1 MSANEPRKLIGRS
14 RTLGARAAVY
24 QVHDGLEIETSEQ
37 YDIVQRRVLFDD
49 VLMVTIHREMGPLYL
64 FLTGSLAVFF
74 LGIGLLIL
82 NANIDAWPAA
92 LVFGVFGAPA
102 LLAFLIR
109 LFLGVDVVT
118 IFGRRSKA
126 NVRFAL
132 RKRLARE
139 VYGAICAAVRAAH
152 REGTGVGREAFGSLR
167 AGVQSPSDD
176 TSQTPTA

>member
-1 MSANEPRKLIGRS
+1 MSANEPRQLIGKS
-14 RTLGARAAVY
+14 HTLGARAAVY

-49 VLMVTIHREMGPLYL
+49 VLMVTIHREIGPIYL
-64 FLTGSLAVFF
+64 FITGSLAAFF
-74 LGIGLLIL
+74 LGIGMVIL
-82 NANIDAWPAA
+82 SVNIDAWPAA

-126 NVRFAL
+126 NVRFSL
-132 RKRLARE
+132 RKKRARE
-139 VYGAICAAVRAAH
+139 VYGAVCAAIRAAH
-152 REGTGVGREAFGSLR
+152 REGF
-167 AGVQSPSDD
+167 Q
-176 TSQTPTA
+176 